1 MLLHTYRFVFSKLQW
16 LINLLCFLK
25 IFLCR
30 IEGSAKTDIQKS
42 MKILTMQR
50 KCLKS
55 MAHYL
60 GYGDDISRASY
71 LDVAKSSLDRIQNH
85 MNHGRN
91 YTRDAEYLYSVT
103 MNVHSFFEK
112 QFQKESCMDELN

>member
-1 MLLHTYRFVFSKLQW
+1 MLYNYISPAIRSRVDGDLCAEENFNPEFFELFDSYLRV
-16 LINLLCFLK
+16 LLKFLK
-25 IFLCR
+25 KL

-50 KCLKS
+50 KCLQS

-71 LDVAKSSLDRIQNH
+71 LDVAKSSLDR
-85 MNHGRN
+85 M
-91 YTRDAEYLYSVT
+91 
-103 MNVHSFFEK
+103 
-112 QFQKESCMDELN
+112 